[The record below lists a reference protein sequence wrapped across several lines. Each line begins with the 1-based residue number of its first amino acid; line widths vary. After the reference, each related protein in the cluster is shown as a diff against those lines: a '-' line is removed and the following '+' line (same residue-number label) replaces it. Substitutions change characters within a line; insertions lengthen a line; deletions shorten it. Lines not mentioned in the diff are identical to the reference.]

1 LFFGKKKNTIQP
13 KAFNYILLFVVFE
26 DNLLLS
32 WQIIA
37 AVLFKALQMV
47 MSCLFEY
54 SLEKYQNVT
63 LCYLYYNAIQVLDHH
78 LINKSL
84 NLKKKL
90 RKYHS
95 FLLCQRHC
103 KKNHLISSITVTL
116 TTTIKKLCTKL
127 SFKCF
132 TFFSFLKEICEIVM
146 IICFNF
152 KGTETLSNLFQLPVR
167 SAQA

>member
-84 NLKKKL
+84 NLKKEVKEV
-90 RKYHS
+90 S
-95 FLLCQRHC
+95 FLLTLSTTLQ
-103 KKNHLISSITVTL
+103 KKSLDLFHHSNTNYHN
-116 TTTIKKLCTKL
+116 
-127 SFKCF
+127 
-132 TFFSFLKEICEIVM
+132 KEIM
-146 IICFNF
+146 Y
-152 KGTETLSNLFQLPVR
+152 Q
-167 SAQA
+167 AQF